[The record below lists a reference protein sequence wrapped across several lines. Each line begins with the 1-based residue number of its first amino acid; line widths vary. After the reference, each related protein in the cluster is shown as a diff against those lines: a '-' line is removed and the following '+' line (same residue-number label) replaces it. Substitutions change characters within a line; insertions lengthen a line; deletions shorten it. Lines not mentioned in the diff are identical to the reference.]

1 MAEEQKERIYTVG
14 ELTRA
19 ITMILEA
26 KFPSIWVEGEISNLK
41 SAASGHTYFV
51 LKDAEAQLATVMF
64 RGQRNK
70 SALELKDGL
79 KVRVYGSLTIY
90 KTRGQYQLI
99 ASRIQPV
106 GLGELQQAFEAL
118 KKKLYEKGLF
128 DAAHKKP
135 VPMFPGRIGVVTSPT
150 GAAIRDFLN
159 VLGRRF
165 SNLNV
170 IINPVRVQGTEA
182 PPEIVQAIRDFNQLE
197 NVDVIIVTRGGGSIE
212 DLWAFND
219 EKVALAIFDSAIPVI
234 SAVGHEI
241 DWTISDFVADM
252 RVPTPS
258 AAAELVIARKDE
270 LKGKIEQLAARFSDG
285 LLRLLE
291 RSRARVERLL
301 THYIFR
307 EPGNFIRQYKL
318 RLDDLGGSLQQLA
331 VHRVQLERQSL
342 QSLGQ
347 RLSTSNPRAI
357 FNRGYSL
364 TRSRSSGNVITGSD
378 QVAKGDAVLTELKKG
393 SFSSIVE

>member
-1 MAEEQKERIYTVG
+1 MAQQKERVYTIG

-19 ITMILEA
+19 ITMMLEA

-41 SAASGHTYFV
+41 TAASGHSYFV
-51 LKDAEAQLATVMF
+51 LKDSEAQLSAVMF

-70 SALELKDGL
+70 SALDLKDGL
-79 KVRVYGSLTIY
+79 KVRVYGSLTVY

-99 ASRIQPV
+99 AARIQPV
-106 GLGELQQAFEAL
+106 GLGELQQAFEQL
-118 KKKLYEKGLF
+118 KKKLYEQGLF
-128 DAAHKKP
+128 DPARKKP
-135 VPMFPGRIGVVTSPT
+135 VPVFPQRIGVVTSPT

-159 VLGRRF
+159 VLGRRY

-170 IINPVRVQGTEA
+170 IINPVRVQGAGA
-182 PPEIVQAIRDFNQLE
+182 PPEIVAAIGDFNRLK
-197 NVDVIIVTRGGGSIE
+197 NVDVIILTRGGGSIE

-219 EKVALAIFDSAIPVI
+219 EKVALAIFDSTIPVI

-241 DWTISDFVADM
+241 DWTISDFVADL

-270 LKGKIEQLAARFSDG
+270 LKGKIEQLGSRLGNG
-285 LLRLLE
+285 LSRLLE

-307 EPGNFIRQYKL
+307 EPGNFIRQYQL

-331 VHRVQLERQSL
+331 AHRVQLERQRL
-342 QSLGQ
+342 QSLGH
-347 RLSTSNPRAI
+347 RLSASNPRAV

-364 TRSRSSGNVITGSD
+364 TIARSSGNVITDSGE
-378 QVAKGDAVLTELKKG
+378 VAKGDTVITELKTG
-393 SFSSIVE
+393 RFSSTVE